1 MGIQWFRNRLNKDR
15 DHLAVV
21 ALGKDGHA
29 GAAPG
34 TAAKANQ
41 HYFRLWL
48 KSMVLSSRTK
58 WFRDFAPMVH
68 SVVKLQYGNR
78 ASVEIPHAAGR
89 FSLKDVKAGNLDR
102 VVSRDHALTSLLP
115 FRGGTVEL
123 TAGLFSVLQH
133 DSMDAFLKTL
143 GSFSALL
150 SQPAISAALTVAAP
164 LANGVQNLLGAS
176 DNLLCVG
183 LDQTFTGTD
192 AGQPLA
198 DQYFAVFRADDQ
210 VDVNRLQQVDGVL
223 KQRNQNGDWE
233 ELTGVDYMLFRV
245 EVTET
250 RDDFD
255 GFPSIDEPYKR
266 MRTHLVQ
273 GKIDDADKERRKT
286 FTAVIES
293 DDITD
298 FDRRRILELVNKEY
312 EFYRG
317 MGGSL
322 SGFESDDFA
331 KPADT
336 LSFEFNAPGPP
347 DAGAETT
354 REARPPA
361 AAKSAPP
368 KPVDGLAG
376 LLARGPS
383 LAEARNQIDL
393 DKPLDSYFNI

>member
-1 MGIQWFRNRLNKDR
+1 MGIQWFKNLLNQDR

-21 ALGKDGHA
+21 ALGFDGHA

-48 KSMVLSSRTK
+48 KSMVLASRTK

-68 SVVKLQYGNR
+68 SVVKLQYGNLP
-78 ASVEIPHAAGR
+78 SVEIPHAAGR
-89 FSLKDVKAGNLDR
+89 FALKDVEAGNLDR

-123 TAGLFSVLQH
+123 TAGLFSVMQH

-150 SQPAISAALTVAAP
+150 NVPAVSAALTVAAP
-164 LANGVQNLLGAS
+164 LATGVQNLLGAGKNS
-176 DNLLCVG
+176 LCVG
-183 LDQTFTGTD
+183 LAQTFTGTG

-198 DQYFAVFRADDQ
+198 DQYFAVFRAEDQ
-210 VDVNRLQQVDGVL
+210 VDVSRLQQVNGVL
-223 KQRNQNGDWE
+223 MQRNDAGE
-233 ELTGVDYMLFRV
+233 FKPLTDVDYMLFRV

-250 RDDFD
+250 RDDFNS
-255 GFPSIDEPYKR
+255 FPTIDEPFKR
-266 MRTHLVQ
+266 MQTFLVQ
-273 GKIDDADKERRKT
+273 GKIEEAKIERNKT
-286 FTAVIES
+286 FAAVIES
-293 DDITD
+293 DDITGL
-298 FDRRRILELVNKEY
+298 DRRRIMEEVTKEY
-312 EFYRG
+312 EYYRG
-317 MGGSL
+317 IGGSL
-322 SGFESDDFA
+322 SGFESHDFSKA
-331 KPADT
+331 ADT
-336 LSFEFNAPGPP
+336 LSFEFDDDPVANPG
-347 DAGAETT
+347 AQTT

-361 AAKSAPP
+361 AVKSASPR
-368 KPVDGLAG
+368 PVDGLAG

-393 DKPLDSYFNI
+393 DKPLDSYFNV

>member
-1 MGIQWFRNRLNKDR
+1 MGIQWFKNQLNKDR

-21 ALGKDGHA
+21 ALGFDGHA

-68 SVVKLQYGNR
+68 SVVKLQYGNQP
-78 ASVEIPHAAGR
+78 SVEIPHAAGR
-89 FSLKDVKAGNLDR
+89 FTLKDVEAGNLDR

-143 GSFSALL
+143 GSFSSLL
-150 SQPAISAALTVAAP
+150 NVPAVSAALTVAAP
-164 LANGVQNLLGAS
+164 LATGVQNLLGAGKNS
-176 DNLLCVG
+176 LCVG
-183 LDQTFTGTD
+183 LAQTFTGTG

-198 DQYFAVFRADDQ
+198 DQYFAVFRAEDQ
-210 VDVNRLQQVDGVL
+210 VDVTRLQQVDGVL
-223 KQRNQNGDWE
+223 KQRNDGG
-233 ELTGVDYMLFRV
+233 ELVAITDVDYMLFRV

-250 RDDFD
+250 RDDFNS
-255 GFPSIDEPYKR
+255 FPSIAEPLQA
-266 MRTHLVQ
+266 MQSLLIQ
-273 GKIDDADKERRKT
+273 GKSDDADNERRKT
-286 FTAVIES
+286 LIAVIES
-293 DDITD
+293 ADLTE
-298 FDRRRILELVNKEY
+298 FDRRRIMRQVNEVFKEY
-312 EFYRG
+312 RAL
-317 MGGSL
+317 GGSMP
-322 SGFESDDFA
+322 GFESDDFA

-336 LSFEFNAPGPP
+336 FSFEFDAPGAP
-347 DAGAETT
+347 DAGPETP
-354 REARPPA
+354 REAKHPA
-361 AAKSAPP
+361 PAKAAPA
-368 KPVDGLAG
+368 KPVAGLAG

-393 DKPLDSYFNI
+393 DKPLDSYFNV